1 MKFRYLLL
9 KIPKFLLVLVVC
21 SLNTKLLAEDIK
33 KCPEDLPSVGTKLIP
48 TGENEFKLI
57 ITEQKRVKDALKNES
72 LAEHIA
78 LLKLAVV
85 EDYQK
90 FLKSDVL
97 VKETKYGGSIYTEK
111 FDDSWDTMKKS
122 IASMKN
128 LGTCVVKKD
137 VISFSG
143 EWSSK
148 SIKRVVRIIELEEAV
163 NDLFM
168 LELEDPKFDID
179 KLLNKYPTILDSKDP
194 KFIRKLISNWRKNR
208 AF

>member
-1 MKFRYLLL
+1 MKFRNLLL

-57 ITEQKRVKDALKNES
+57 ITEQKKVKDALNNES

-78 LLKLAVV
+78 LLKLKVV

-90 FLKSDVL
+90 FLESDVL
-97 VKETKYGGSIYTEK
+97 VTETKYGGSIYTEK

-179 KLLNKYPTILDSKDP
+179 KLFNKYPTILDSKDP

>member
-1 MKFRYLLL
+1 MKFRNLLL
-9 KIPKFLLVLVVC
+9 KIPKLLLVLVFC
-21 SLNTKLLAEDIK
+21 FLNTKLLAEDIK
-33 KCPEDLPSVGTKLIP
+33 NCPEDLPSVGNKLIP
-48 TGENEFKLI
+48 MGGNEFKLI
-57 ITEQKRVKDALKNES
+57 ITEQKKVKDALNNES

-78 LLKLAVV
+78 LLKLKVV

-90 FLKSDVL
+90 FLESDVL
-97 VKETKYGGSIYTEK
+97 VTETKYGGSIYTEK
-111 FDDSWDTMKKS
+111 FDDSWDSMKKS

-128 LGTCVVKKD
+128 LGTCIVKKD

-148 SIKRVVRIIELEEAV
+148 SINRVVRIIELDEAF

-179 KLLNKYPTILDSKDP
+179 KLFNKYPTILDSKDP
-194 KFIRKLISNWRKNR
+194 KFIRKFISNWRKNR

>member
-1 MKFRYLLL
+1 MKFRHLLL
-9 KIPKFLLVLVVC
+9 KIPKFLLVLVFC
-21 SLNTKLLAEDIK
+21 SLNTKLLAGDIK
-33 KCPEDLPSVGTKLIP
+33 NCPEDLPSVGKKFIP

-57 ITEQKRVKDALKNES
+57 ITEQKKVKDALNNES

-78 LLKLAVV
+78 LLKLKVV

-90 FLKSDVL
+90 FLKSEVI
-97 VKETKYGGSIYTEK
+97 VTETKYGGSIYTEK
-111 FDDSWDTMKKS
+111 FDNSWDTMKKS
-122 IASMKN
+122 IASMKD
-128 LGTCVVKKD
+128 LGTCIVKKD

-148 SIKRVVRIIELEEAV
+148 SINRVVRIIELDEAF

-179 KLLNKYPTILDSKDP
+179 KLFEKYPTFLDSKDP
-194 KFIRKLISNWRKNR
+194 KFIRKLISNWRNNR

>member
-1 MKFRYLLL
+1 MKFRNLLL
-9 KIPKFLLVLVVC
+9 KIPKFLLLLVFC

-57 ITEQKRVKDALKNES
+57 ITEQKKVKDALNNES

-78 LLKLAVV
+78 LLKLKVV

-90 FLKSDVL
+90 FLESDVL
-97 VKETKYGGSIYTEK
+97 VTETKYGGSIYTEK

-179 KLLNKYPTILDSKDP
+179 KLFNKYPTILDSKDP

>member
-1 MKFRYLLL
+1 MKYRNLLL
-9 KIPKFLLVLVVC
+9 KIPKFLLVLIFC
-21 SLNTKLLAEDIK
+21 SFYTKLLAEDIK
-33 KCPEDLPSVGTKLIP
+33 KCPKDLPSVGTKIIP
-48 TGENEFKLI
+48 TEGNEFKLI
-57 ITEQKRVKDALKNES
+57 ITEQERVKDALNNES

-78 LLKLAVV
+78 LLKLKVV

-90 FLKSDVL
+90 FLKSEVI
-97 VKETKYGGSIYTEK
+97 VTETKYGGSIYTEK

-122 IASMKN
+122 IASMKD
-128 LGTCVVKKD
+128 LGTCIVKKD

-148 SIKRVVRIIELEEAV
+148 SINRVVRIIELDEAF

-179 KLLNKYPTILDSKDP
+179 KLFEKYPTILDSKDP

>member
-48 TGENEFKLI
+48 TAENEFKLI
-57 ITEQKRVKDALKNES
+57 ITEQKRVKDALNNES

-78 LLKLAVV
+78 LLKLKVV

-97 VKETKYGGSIYTEK
+97 VTETKYGGSIYTEK

-179 KLLNKYPTILDSKDP
+179 KLFNKYPTILDSKDP
-194 KFIRKLISNWRKNR
+194 KFIRNLISNWRKNR